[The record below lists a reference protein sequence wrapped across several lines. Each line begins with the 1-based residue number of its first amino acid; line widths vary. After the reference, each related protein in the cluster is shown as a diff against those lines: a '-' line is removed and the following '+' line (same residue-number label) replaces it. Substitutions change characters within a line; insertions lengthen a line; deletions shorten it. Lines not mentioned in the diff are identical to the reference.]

1 LWKALIV
8 MASGQ
13 SVDANRL
20 VIDEVL
26 ADHQRYA
33 G

>member
-8 MASGQ
+8 LADGRDEQ
-13 SVDANRL
+13 VNRL

-26 ADHQRYA
+26 ADHQLSL
-33 G
+33 